1 LNADSTS
8 SRCLSFNL
16 VWSLVA
22 ASREVLLGKQ
32 NLQRLNNPSP
42 VKLNITQ
49 EFTMQKLLF
58 LILSTT
64 VIAASAQD
72 KATPDAAKP
81 DEAAVKQIRHG
92 ALAGCRG

>member
-1 LNADSTS
+1 
-8 SRCLSFNL
+8 
-16 VWSLVA
+16 
-22 ASREVLLGKQ
+22 
-32 NLQRLNNPSP
+32 
-42 VKLNITQ
+42 
-49 EFTMQKLLF
+49 MQKLLF